1 MQVFTCATQVAWP
14 GRLGRASRSGHVVSV
29 GLHPGL
35 VRTEGVLQ
43 FRDNLDFSGSESP
56 EGVGLVVAALAADPE
71 RERFNGQVLSVGS
84 LAAEYGL
91 DAT

>member
-1 MQVFTCATQVAWP
+1 MAKAADD
-14 GRLGRASRSGHVVSV
+14 RLARALGAGFRSGHVVSV

-56 EGVGLVVAALAADPE
+56 EGAGLVVAALAADPE
-71 RERFNGQVLSVGS
+71 RERFNGQVLSVAS
-84 LAAEYGL
+84 LAAQYGL
-91 DAT
+91 ETT